1 MRHLEIR
8 QMTKVMN
15 NLLSKYQVATMAF
28 ALTLS
33 LGLTS
38 CDDLFEPAIEN
49 HLGFEY
55 MYEHPDYADGV
66 LGNAYTRLPNGSYSF
81 NDVATD
87 DAVTNDADNSYRK
100 MTGVDNWTS
109 SNNPVE
115 TWRNCRAAIQYI
127 NLFLANVDKVN
138 WNSDEAIRAMYEQ
151 RYIGEAKGLRAL
163 FMYYLLRSHGGFD
176 NAGNLL
182 GVPNILEPTDVNSDF
197 NSLEVRASYADCMK
211 QLIEDAE
218 EAVRVLPVD
227 YKDTDNDTETVSC
240 LGKSYTVTKATYNRV
255 LGTNFAGRF
264 SGRIARAVLAQATL
278 LAASPAYAS
287 GSGVTY
293 EQAAQYAKA
302 VLDLNGGVSGID
314 ADGLEWYADPNMKNL
329 SAAEC
334 PKEVLWRT
342 EKSESNDLESKYY
355 PPSIYGQ
362 GRINPTQNLVDAF
375 PAVNGYPITD
385 TKSEFD
391 AANPYDNRDP
401 RLAKYIIYNGQKAG
415 SKDAVINTQADNAD
429 NLDGLNKDVSKS
441 TRTGYY
447 MKKLLR
453 QDINLD
459 PTVKSK
465 QMHYVARIRYTE
477 LYLDYA
483 EAANEAYGPKGGTS
497 YSAYDVIKA
506 IRKRAGLGKYAQDP
520 YLEECAESKD
530 KMRELIRNERRIEL
544 CFEGFRFWD
553 LRRWKMDLTQE
564 AKGVSITNNE
574 AAKVYSPITVET
586 RNFKENAYYG
596 PVPYDQILNFP
607 SLVQNAGW

>member
-1 MRHLEIR
+1 
-8 QMTKVMN
+8 MN
-15 NLLSKYQVATMAF
+15 KMISKYKVGAAM
-28 ALTLS
+28 LGMTLS

-49 HLGFEY
+49 HLGFDY
-55 MYEHPDYADGV
+55 AYEHPDYADNV

-87 DAVTNDADNSYRK
+87 DAVSNDVSNSYRK
-100 MTGVDNWTS
+100 MTGIDSWTS
-109 SNNPVE
+109 NSNPIE

-138 WNSDEAIRAMYEQ
+138 WNSNETVRDMYHQ
-151 RYIGEAKGLRAL
+151 RYVGEARGLRAL
-163 FMYYLLRSHGGFD
+163 FMYYLLRAHGGYD
-176 NAGNLL
+176 DQGNLL
-182 GVPNILEPTDVNSDF
+182 GVPIVLEPTTVSSDF
-197 NSLEVRASYADCMK
+197 NALEVRASFADCMK

-218 EAVRVLPVD
+218 EAIRVLPVD
-227 YKDTDNDTETVSC
+227 YKDTDNETETVNC
-240 LGKSYTVTKATYNRV
+240 FGKTYTVTKATYNRV

-264 SGRIARAVLAQATL
+264 SGRIARAVLAQAAL
-278 LAASPAYAS
+278 MAASPAFAD

-293 EQAAQYAKA
+293 EQAAKYAKN

-314 ADGLEWYADPNMKNL
+314 TDGLEWYADPNMSNL
-329 SAAEC
+329 SGGEC
-334 PKEVLWRT
+334 PKEVMWRT
-342 EKSESNDLESKYY
+342 EKSNNNDLEADNY
-355 PPSIYGQ
+355 PPSIYGK

-375 PAVNGYPITD
+375 PAANGYPIANA
-385 TKSEFD
+385 KSGFD
-391 AANPYDNRDP
+391 AENPYANRDP
-401 RLAKYIIYNGQKAG
+401 RLAKYIIFNGQTAG
-415 SKDAVINTQADNAD
+415 SGSSVINTQADNSA

-459 PTVKSK
+459 PNVNSK
-465 QMHYVARIRYTE
+465 QNHYTARIRYTE

-483 EAANEAYGPKGGTS
+483 EAANEAYGPTGGS
-497 YSAYDVIKA
+497 GFSAYDVIKA
-506 IRKRAGLGKYAQDP
+506 IRQRAGIKDENGQDP
-520 YLEECAESKD
+520 YLESIKNDKD

-553 LRRWKMDLTQE
+553 LRRWKLDITEE
-564 AKGVSITNNE
+564 AKGVSITNVGAGKKYE
-574 AAKVYSPITVET
+574 TISVEK
-586 RNFKENAYYG
+586 RNFKENGYYG

-607 SLVQNAGW
+607 SLTQNKGW

>member
-1 MRHLEIR
+1 
-8 QMTKVMN
+8 MTKVMN
-15 NLLSKYQVATMAF
+15 NLLSKYKIGGVVLGL
-28 ALTLS
+28 ALS
-33 LGLTS
+33 IGLTS
-38 CDDLFEPAIEN
+38 CDDMFEPAIEN

-55 MYEHPDYADGV
+55 MYDHPDYADGV

-87 DAVTNDADNSYRK
+87 DAVSNDATESLRK
-100 MTGVDNWTS
+100 MTGVDSWTS

-138 WNSDEAIRAMYEQ
+138 WNSDETVRAMYEQ

-163 FMYYLLRSHGGFD
+163 FMYYLLRAHGGWA
-176 NAGNLL
+176 NGTLL
-182 GVPNILEPTDVNSDF
+182 GVPNILEPTDVSSDF
-197 NSLEVRASYADCMK
+197 NSLEVRASFADCMK

-218 EAVRVLPVD
+218 EAVRVLPID
-227 YKDTDNDTETVSC
+227 YKDTDNETMTVSC

-255 LGTNFAGRF
+255 LGSNFAGRL

-278 LAASPAYAS
+278 MAASPAFAD

-293 EQAAQYAKA
+293 EQAAKYAKA
-302 VLDLNGGVSGID
+302 VLDLNGGISGID
-314 ADGLEWYADPNMKNL
+314 INGLEWYADPNMKDL
-329 SAAEC
+329 DAAEC

-342 EKSESNDLESKYY
+342 EKSENNDLETKNY

-375 PAVNGYPITD
+375 PAANGYPITD
-385 TKSEFD
+385 ANSD
-391 AANPYDNRDP
+391 YDPANPYANRDP

-415 SKDAVINTQADNAD
+415 SGDAVINTQADNAD

-459 PTVKSK
+459 PTVNNKAY
-465 QMHYVARIRYTE
+465 HYTARIRYTE

-483 EAANEAYGPKGGTS
+483 EAANEAYGPKEGTG

-506 IRKRAGLGKYAQDP
+506 IRERAGLGKFGEDP
-520 YLEECAESKD
+520 YLEECAKSKE

-553 LRRWKMDLTQE
+553 LRRWKANLTEE
-564 AKGVSITNNE
+564 AKGMSITNEE
-574 AAKVYSPITVET
+574 AGKKYTPISVEK
-586 RNFKENAYYG
+586 RNFKENAFYG

-607 SLVQNAGW
+607 SLVQNTGW

>member
-1 MRHLEIR
+1 
-8 QMTKVMN
+8 MN
-15 NLLSKYQVATMAF
+15 KIISKYKVGAAM
-28 ALTLS
+28 LGMTLS

-49 HLGFEY
+49 HLGFDY
-55 MYEHPDYADGV
+55 AYEHPDYADNV

-87 DAVTNDADNSYRK
+87 DAVSNDVSNSYRK
-100 MTGVDNWTS
+100 MTGIDSWTS
-109 SNNPVE
+109 SSNPIE

-138 WNSDEAIRAMYEQ
+138 WNSNETVRDMYHQ
-151 RYIGEAKGLRAL
+151 RYVGEARGLRAL
-163 FMYYLLRSHGGFD
+163 FMYYLLRAHGGYD
-176 NAGNLL
+176 DQGNLL
-182 GVPNILEPTDVNSDF
+182 GVPIILEPTTVSSDF
-197 NSLEVRASYADCMK
+197 NALEVRASFADCMK

-218 EAVRVLPVD
+218 EAIRVLPVD
-227 YKDTDNDTETVSC
+227 YKDTDNETETVNC
-240 LGKSYTVTKATYNRV
+240 FGKTYTVTKATYNRV

-264 SGRIARAVLAQATL
+264 SGRIARAVLAQAAL
-278 LAASPAYAS
+278 MAASPAFAD

-293 EQAAQYAKA
+293 EQAAKYAKN

-314 ADGLEWYADPNMKNL
+314 TDGLEWYADPNMQEL
-329 SAAEC
+329 EGGEC
-334 PKEVLWRT
+334 PKEVMWRT
-342 EKSESNDLESKYY
+342 EKSNNNDLEADNY
-355 PPSIYGQ
+355 PPSIYGK

-375 PAVNGYPITD
+375 PAANGYPIANA
-385 TKSEFD
+385 KSGFD
-391 AANPYDNRDP
+391 AENPYANRDP
-401 RLAKYIIYNGQKAG
+401 RLAKYIIFNGQTAG
-415 SKDAVINTQADNAD
+415 SGSSVINTQADNSA

-459 PTVKSK
+459 PNVNSK
-465 QMHYVARIRYTE
+465 QNHYTARIRYTE

-483 EAANEAYGPKGGTS
+483 EAANEAYGPTGGS
-497 YSAYDVIKA
+497 GFSAYDVIKA
-506 IRKRAGLGKYAQDP
+506 IRQRAGIKDENGQDP
-520 YLEECAESKD
+520 YLESIKNDKD

-553 LRRWKMDLTQE
+553 LRRWKLDITEE
-564 AKGVSITNNE
+564 AKGVSITNVGAGKKYE
-574 AAKVYSPITVET
+574 TISVEK
-586 RNFKENAYYG
+586 RNFKENGYYG

-607 SLVQNAGW
+607 SLTQNKGW

>member
-1 MRHLEIR
+1 
-8 QMTKVMN
+8 MN
-15 NLLSKYQVATMAF
+15 KMISKYKVGAAM
-28 ALTLS
+28 LGMTLS

-49 HLGFEY
+49 HLGFDY
-55 MYEHPDYADGV
+55 AYEHPDYADNV

-87 DAVTNDADNSYRK
+87 DAVSNDVSNSYRK
-100 MTGVDNWTS
+100 MTGIDSWTS
-109 SNNPVE
+109 SSNPIE

-138 WNSDEAIRAMYEQ
+138 WNSNETVRDMYHQ
-151 RYIGEAKGLRAL
+151 RYVGEARGLRAL
-163 FMYYLLRSHGGFD
+163 FMYYLLRAHGGYD
-176 NAGNLL
+176 AQGNLL
-182 GVPNILEPTDVNSDF
+182 GVPLVLEPTTVSSDF
-197 NSLEVRASYADCMK
+197 NALEVRASYADCMK

-218 EAVRVLPVD
+218 EAIRVLPVD
-227 YKDTDNDTETVSC
+227 YKDTDNETETVNC
-240 LGKSYTVTKATYNRV
+240 FGKTYTVTKATYNRV

-264 SGRIARAVLAQATL
+264 SGRIARAVLAQAAL
-278 LAASPAYAS
+278 MAASPAFAN

-293 EQAAQYAKA
+293 EQAAKYAKN

-314 ADGLEWYADPNMKNL
+314 TDGLEWYADPNMSNL
-329 SAAEC
+329 SGGEC
-334 PKEVLWRT
+334 PKEVMWRT
-342 EKSESNDLESKYY
+342 EKSNNNDLEADNY
-355 PPSIYGQ
+355 PPSIYGK

-375 PAVNGYPITD
+375 PAANGYPIANA
-385 TKSEFD
+385 KSGFD
-391 AANPYDNRDP
+391 AENPYANRDP
-401 RLAKYIIYNGQKAG
+401 RLAKYIIFNGQTAG
-415 SKDAVINTQADNAD
+415 SGSSVINTQADNSA

-459 PTVKSK
+459 PNVNSK
-465 QMHYVARIRYTE
+465 QNHYTARIRYTE

-483 EAANEAYGPKGGTS
+483 EAANEAYGPTGGS
-497 YSAYDVIKA
+497 GFSAYDVIKA
-506 IRKRAGLGKYAQDP
+506 IRQRAGIKDENGQDP
-520 YLEECAESKD
+520 YLESIKNDKD

-553 LRRWKMDLTQE
+553 LRRWKLDITEE
-564 AKGVSITNNE
+564 AKGVSITNVGAGKKYE
-574 AAKVYSPITVET
+574 TISVEK
-586 RNFKENAYYG
+586 RNFKENGYYG

-607 SLVQNAGW
+607 SLAQNKGW

>member
-1 MRHLEIR
+1 
-8 QMTKVMN
+8 MN
-15 NLLSKYQVATMAF
+15 KMISKYKVGAAM
-28 ALTLS
+28 LGMTLS

-49 HLGFEY
+49 HLGFDY
-55 MYEHPDYADGV
+55 AYEHPDYADNV

-87 DAVTNDADNSYRK
+87 DAVSNDVSNSYRK
-100 MTGVDNWTS
+100 MTGIDSWTS
-109 SNNPVE
+109 SSNPIE

-138 WNSDEAIRAMYEQ
+138 WNSNETVRDMYHQ
-151 RYIGEAKGLRAL
+151 RYVGEARGLRAL
-163 FMYYLLRSHGGFD
+163 FMYYLLRAHGGYD
-176 NAGNLL
+176 AQGNLL
-182 GVPNILEPTDVNSDF
+182 GVPIVLEPTTVSSDF
-197 NSLEVRASYADCMK
+197 NALEVRASYADCMK

-227 YKDTDNDTETVSC
+227 YKDTDNETETVNC
-240 LGKSYTVTKATYNRV
+240 FGKTYTVTKATYNRV

-264 SGRIARAVLAQATL
+264 SGRIARAVLAQAAL
-278 LAASPAYAS
+278 MAASPAFAN

-293 EQAAQYAKA
+293 EQAAKYAKN

-314 ADGLEWYADPNMKNL
+314 TDGLEWYADPNMSNL
-329 SAAEC
+329 SGGEC
-334 PKEVLWRT
+334 PKEVMWRT
-342 EKSESNDLESKYY
+342 EKSNNNDLEADNY
-355 PPSIYGQ
+355 PPSIYGK

-375 PAVNGYPITD
+375 PAANGYPIANA
-385 TKSEFD
+385 KSGFD
-391 AANPYDNRDP
+391 AENPYANRDP
-401 RLAKYIIYNGQKAG
+401 RLAKYIIFNGQTAG
-415 SKDAVINTQADNAD
+415 SGSSVINTQADNSA

-459 PTVKSK
+459 PNVNSK
-465 QMHYVARIRYTE
+465 QNHYTARIRYTE

-483 EAANEAYGPKGGTS
+483 EAANEAYGPTGGS
-497 YSAYDVIKA
+497 GFSAYDVIKA
-506 IRKRAGLGKYAQDP
+506 IRQRAGIKDENGQDP
-520 YLEECAESKD
+520 YLESIKNDKD

-553 LRRWKMDLTQE
+553 LRRWKLDITEE
-564 AKGVSITNNE
+564 AKGVSITNVGAGKKYE
-574 AAKVYSPITVET
+574 TISVEK
-586 RNFKENAYYG
+586 RNFKENGYYG

-607 SLVQNAGW
+607 SLTQNKGW